1 MNKYF
6 IILAPEE
13 PPSDFKVVRI
23 TSSSIELE
31 WSPPTSDAVPGIIR
45 QYNMT
50 YRNLNYTDD
59 RLTEL
64 NFNADVTSHTM
75 DNLIGLTLYEINIT
89 SSTIFFGPWDTILV
103 LTEEAGLLNVQLV
116 FLQRGRQRIRP

>member
-64 NFNADVTSHTM
+64 NFNADITSHTM